1 MIYRILKLILLNTKI
16 KKIIEERRIEI
27 KSRKTHDVSNCTP
40 LKKKNQSSGRKQSI
54 LTEENIP
61 EIKMEKT

>member
-16 KKIIEERRIEI
+16 KKIIEERTIEI

-40 LKKKNQSSGRKQSI
+40 LKKKNQSRGRKQSI
-54 LTEENIP
+54 LTEENIT